1 MDMDMVTGSD
11 VLKACRRCE
20 DCGVRAEVKS
30 DDEEMCILQCSLC
43 GKEYPFY
50 KSPLED
56 RVKRKIKDEDNIPPA
71 DTYDIIIVGGGP
83 GGLAAG
89 IYAMRAAMKTILIEK
104 GAPGGQM
111 AIDKSV
117 ENYPGFIDINGFE
130 LSEKFLLHAKWYGL
144 EILQEE
150 AVAIEP
156 GIDFHS
162 VRLANGK
169 TLRGYTIIMA
179 PGGVSRTLGVPGEA
193 ENLGRGVSYC
203 ATCDGFFFKGKPV
216 AVVGGGDTALEE
228 ALYLSKIASEV
239 HLIHRRE
246 EFRAGR
252 ILQERIRRE
261 PKINVTLNTV
271 VTSIISNGK
280 GVASIMLRNSRGE
293 ESQLNVEGI
302 FIFIGF
308 SANGSLV
315 PAGVKMSAG
324 GYVLTDEKCE
334 SSICGIFAVGD
345 LREKYANQIV
355 VAASDGCI
363 SALAAARAVEM
374 KKAGFTACKLQ
385 GA

>member
-1 MDMDMVTGSD
+1 MKQEGDMAS
-11 VLKACRRCE
+11 
-20 DCGVRAEVKS
+20 
-30 DDEEMCILQCSLC
+30 
-43 GKEYPFY
+43 
-50 KSPLED
+50 
-56 RVKRKIKDEDNIPPA
+56 A

-104 GAPGGQM
+104 GAPGGQV
-111 AIDKSV
+111 AINKGI

-130 LSEKFLLHAKWYGL
+130 LSEKFMLHARWYGL

-156 GIDFHS
+156 GVDFHS
-162 VRLANGK
+162 VRLANG
-169 TLRGYTIIMA
+169 TILNGYTVIMA
-179 PGGVSRTLGVPGEA
+179 PGGISRTLGVPGEV
-193 ENLGRGVSYC
+193 ENRGRGVSYC

-239 HLIHRRE
+239 HVIHRRE

-252 ILQERIRRE
+252 ILQQRIRRD

-271 VTSIISNGK
+271 VTKIISNGK
-280 GVASIMLRNSRGE
+280 GVSSIMLSNKEGE
-293 ESQLNVEGI
+293 ESELNVEGI

-308 SANGSLV
+308 SANSKLV
-315 PAGVKMSAG
+315 PPGVRMSKS
-324 GYVLTDEKCE
+324 GYVLTDEKRE
-334 SSICGIFAVGD
+334 SSICGIFAIGD

-385 GA
+385 RR